1 MKDGNYVNR
10 LSPKLDLEDKVYR
23 PLLNLIYLVLLYI
36 SFAFAYLLDSI
47 ILFTRKTILKSNN
60 YVFNDHSLAYNIGK
74 IIDKRKKNEIPE
86 YAEKAEDL
94 VREVTISKNMI
105 TTNFSFALMMISLGL
120 VLVLIAVLFL

>member
-1 MKDGNYVNR
+1 MSYFV
-10 LSPKLDLEDKVYR
+10 
-23 PLLNLIYLVLLYI
+23 
-36 SFAFAYLLDSI
+36 
-47 ILFTRKTILKSNN
+47 NN
-60 YVFNDHSLAYNIGK
+60 YEFNDHSLAYNIGK
-74 IIDKRKKNEIPE
+74 LIDKRKKNDIPE

>member
-1 MKDGNYVNR
+1 M
-10 LSPKLDLEDKVYR
+10 
-23 PLLNLIYLVLLYI
+23 LLYV

-47 ILFTRKTILKSNN
+47 ILFVRKTILKSNN
-60 YVFNDHSLAYNIGK
+60 YEFNDHSLAYNIGK
-74 IIDKRKKNEIPE
+74 LIDKRKKNDIPE